1 MVHMGVVSQL
11 LWYLLGGLWG
21 LSKWVDSRD
30 NWGGRGGGGPK
41 IGGTFLVHIMGIVIF
56 WGLH

>member
-21 LSKWVDSRD
+21 LSKWVDSKD
-30 NWGGRGGGGPK
+30 NWGGGPK
-41 IGGTFLVHIMGIVIF
+41 IGGTFFVHIIGIIVF
-56 WGLH
+56 RGLH